1 MSDNVIRPVKFSLAA
16 RMARAVGAD
25 DIEAAAA
32 EIWATVEH
40 WNKQI
45 DKQRSAF
52 DDVLP
57 NGGHRHD

>member
-1 MSDNVIRPVKFSLAA
+1 MSDNVIRPFQFTMAA
-16 RMARAVGAD
+16 RLARFIGAED
-25 DIEAAAA
+25 VEAAAA
-32 EIWATVEH
+32 AIEVTVAH